1 MLMRQ
6 ITALTVAVALAFL
19 AGPLAFA
26 QQAQGQIAGSA
37 KDEAKK
43 PYTDYEV
50 RARAVANGAIAATA
64 QLDQTAKFVLR
75 DLKAEKYLVEL
86 VKKNKVVC
94 SEGPFGLTPEAPSK
108 LNVNIKC
115 GLNTATY
122 VLAAAAAAGIAA
134 AITRNP
140 ASPAQ

>member
-6 ITALTVAVALAFL
+6 ITALIIAVVLAFL

-26 QQAQGQIAGSA
+26 QQGQGQIAGSA

-43 PYTDYEV
+43 PYSDYEV
-50 RARAVANGAIAATA
+50 RARAVANGSIAATG
-64 QLDQTAKFVLR
+64 QLDPTAKFVLNR
-75 DLKAEKYLVEL
+75 LSSEKYLVEL

-94 SEGPFGLTPEAPSK
+94 TEGPFALTPAAPSK
-108 LNVNIKC
+108 ANVNIKC
-115 GLNTATY
+115 GVNTSTY
-122 VLAAAAAAGIAA
+122 VLAAAAAAAIAA
-134 AITRNP
+134 AVTRSP